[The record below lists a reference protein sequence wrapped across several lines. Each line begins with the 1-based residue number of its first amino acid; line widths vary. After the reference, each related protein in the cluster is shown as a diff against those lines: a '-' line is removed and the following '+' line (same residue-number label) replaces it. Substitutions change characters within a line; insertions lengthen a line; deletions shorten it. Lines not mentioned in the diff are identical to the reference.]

1 MSALA
6 GFLLAALAAPP
17 AALPPVSVGNAS
29 GRFRGGP
36 LDGLQ
41 VGEVVTPDGQRYRGL
56 TPSRPGASP
65 VPEAIRAATEAFIA
79 SHEDATSARLK
90 PHLRPGAVA
99 VECAKQDAPCRRSP
113 FTSLKFFEKVTANTP
128 YYMPDRTV
136 RVEWLYGDALFYIS
150 TLRLKN
156 GRIASVTT
164 APAWMP
170 LERDRPG
177 DDNG

>member
-1 MSALA
+1 VSPLA
-6 GFLLAALAAPP
+6 GILVAALGAAP

-29 GRFRGGP
+29 GKFRGGP

-41 VGEVVTPDGQRYRGL
+41 VGEVVTPDGRQYRGL

-65 VPEAIRAATEAFIA
+65 VPEAILAATEAFIA
-79 SHEDATSARLK
+79 WHEDGTAARLR
-90 PHLRPGAVA
+90 PHLRSGVVA
-99 VECAKQDAPCRRSP
+99 IECVKQDRPCRRSP
-113 FTSLKFFEKVTANTP
+113 FTSLKFAEKVRANTP
-128 YYMPDRTV
+128 YYMPDHTV

-150 TLRLKN
+150 TLRLKK

-170 LERDRPG
+170 IEVQRPG